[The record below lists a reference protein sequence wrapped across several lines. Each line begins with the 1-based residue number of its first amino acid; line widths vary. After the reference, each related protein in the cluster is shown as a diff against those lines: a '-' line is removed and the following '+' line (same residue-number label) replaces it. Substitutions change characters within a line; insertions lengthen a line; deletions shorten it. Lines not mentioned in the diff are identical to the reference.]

1 MKYINNLTDEIIIA
15 LERIEKEDNRYKSR
29 YRAKAILLSN
39 EGKKVNEIADIL
51 NCNIRTIYRWYDRF
65 EREEINGLYE
75 LKGRGRKPKL
85 TIENDEKRVK
95 EYIKKA
101 QYK

>member
-1 MKYINNLTDEIIIA
+1 MRYIKNLTDEIKSELA
-15 LERIEKEDNRYKSR
+15 RIEKEESRYKSR

-39 EGKKVNEIADIL
+39 EGKKVEEIANIFK
-51 NCNIRTIYRWYDRF
+51 CNIRTIYRWYDRF
-65 EREEINGLYE
+65 EKEKIDGIYE

-95 EYIKKA
+95 EYIKKT
-101 QYK
+101 QHK